1 MQRKI
6 TPKSKDVKETSN
18 YSKYQEYTKSEEK
31 IPRRPLSPT
40 AYPEKKGN

>member
-6 TPKSKDVKETSN
+6 TQKPKDVKEI
-18 YSKYQEYTKSEEK
+18 SKYQEYTKSEEK

-40 AYPEKKGN
+40 AYPEKKGD